1 VTDATYEVSASNY
14 FLEPGYI
21 FVATKPTVI
30 STVTGSSVVVCIH
43 DRKLKI
49 GGVNHFLYPKAEKR
63 EEATALFGNAAT
75 LNLIR
80 MMIDNGSKT
89 KHLEAQIMGGAHNPE
104 TSPTDMG
111 RRNVM
116 AARRVLMKRGI
127 RIVSEDVGGNKGRK
141 IVFHTNIN
149 EIAILKV
156 DKLRRSDWYPY
167 EGHR

>member
-1 VTDATYEVSASNY
+1 VTDDTYEVITSNY

-21 FVATKPTVI
+21 YIAKKPTII
-30 STVTGSSVVVCIH
+30 STVTGSSVVVCIY
-43 DRKLKI
+43 DRKLKM
-49 GGVNHFLYPKAEKR
+49 GGVNHFLYPKAEKK

-104 TSPTDMG
+104 ISPINMG

-116 AARRVLMKRGI
+116 AARRVLLKKGI
-127 RIVSEDVGGNKGRK
+127 RIVSEDVEGNKGRK

-156 DKLRRSDWYPY
+156 DRLRKSDWYPY